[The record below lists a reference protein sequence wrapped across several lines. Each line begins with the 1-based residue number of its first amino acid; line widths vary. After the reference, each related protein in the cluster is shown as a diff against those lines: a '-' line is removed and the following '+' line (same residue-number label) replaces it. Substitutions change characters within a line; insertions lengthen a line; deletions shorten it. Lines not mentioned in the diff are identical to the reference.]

1 MAQLVT
7 EYAISDEPLG
17 NQAIYIDGVDS
28 LLYGPFIA
36 WNFNTIKRMI
46 LGILGNRLL
55 LQNLQIKRRWIV
67 ATITVSVI
75 KLETGS
81 RRFLV

>member
-1 MAQLVT
+1 
-7 EYAISDEPLG
+7 
-17 NQAIYIDGVDS
+17 
-28 LLYGPFIA
+28 
-36 WNFNTIKRMI
+36 MI